1 VLALQHQAEHVGG
14 AGLGRCVHDG
24 TAAVA
29 APHRDQ
35 SLGLQDPQRFAQG
48 DQADL
53 ELVNEDFLARQQIA
67 VGELAVDD
75 LATQLIGYDFGDPWC
90 RQSAAG
96 VRSNS
101 HGGHPI
107 PRCLKGLQK
116 IKRTAGTRELDWLSY
131 FSSNGIN
138 SRVSDVADRR
148 PTPLD
153 GLRVVEISDRLA
165 GSYCGKLLTDA
176 GAHVR
181 KMEPPQG
188 DPLRRYS
195 ATATPVPDGPNG
207 QASPLYCYLNAGK
220 SSLSV
225 APDSERYRAEVAAA
239 DVVVVTGGRS
249 QAAAL
254 GVDPQQLLAQSP
266 QAVVVTISDFGW
278 TGPFADR
285 AATEFT
291 LQAWSGC
298 TGFRGDPAGPPIS
311 IGGDLG
317 EYMGGVYAAFGA
329 LAVRRRV
336 AQGGPGEHLDLS
348 MLEAITA
355 MQSSEWLH
363 SQLLRVPPIRRTLE
377 VPSIVPAKDGYVGIT
392 MVTGQQW
399 LDFAA
404 MVECPQFEEIPQ
416 LRFQIGRWEYRDL
429 IHELIGPWMA
439 ERTVAEIV
447 ELGQLFRLPIAALGN
462 GATVRDMAYMTER
475 AVFVENPAGFHQP
488 RPPWLM
494 SRCAPAPP
502 RDTSAIGAANDE
514 IPWQRG
520 ESELKST
527 VTGLPLQGVRI
538 VDLTAFWAGPAATH
552 LLAAFGADIVKV
564 ESIQRP
570 DGIRYS
576 GGMRTD
582 VDDWWEY
589 GWVFQAM
596 NTNKRSVTLDLGSS
610 DGRRLFR
617 SLAAGADVVIENFS
631 PRVMDHFDLTADV
644 LLELNPKLV
653 VVRMPAFG
661 LDGPWRERVGF
672 APTMEQIGGLTWVT
686 GLPESPPVTP
696 RGACDPLAGVHA
708 AFSVLAALHFAERTG
723 TGQQVELPM
732 LETVLNTTAIQP
744 IEAEVFGKTLSRRGN
759 RGQGGAL
766 QNLYRCAGADD
777 DWIAVSVC
785 DDLQWAALVDLMD
798 RPSWVDQELSTE
810 VGRRARADEVDRR
823 LQEWFAGQPL
833 ESAVQRL
840 ASAGVPAAPVVSPS

>member
-1 VLALQHQAEHVGG
+1 MSHQA
-14 AGLGRCVHDG
+14 D
-24 TAAVA
+24 
-29 APHRDQ
+29 
-35 SLGLQDPQRFAQG
+35 
-48 DQADL
+48 
-53 ELVNEDFLARQQIA
+53 N
-67 VGELAVDD
+67 
-75 LATQLIGYDFGDPWC
+75 
-90 RQSAAG
+90 
-96 VRSNS
+96 
-101 HGGHPI
+101 
-107 PRCLKGLQK
+107 
-116 IKRTAGTRELDWLSY
+116 
-131 FSSNGIN
+131 
-138 SRVSDVADRR
+138 R
-148 PTPLD
+148 PTPLEE
-153 GLRVVEISDRLA
+153 LRVVEISDRLA
-165 GSYCGKLLTDA
+165 GSYCGKLLVDA
-176 GAHVR
+176 GAQVR
-181 KMEPPQG
+181 KVEPPQG
-188 DPLRRYS
+188 DPLRGYS
-195 ATATPVPDGPNG
+195 ATCSPVPPDA
-207 QASPLYCYLNAGK
+207 ASPLFSYLNAGK
-220 SSLSV
+220 SSLRVS
-225 APDSERYRAEVAAA
+225 PESQRLQAELAGA
-239 DVVVVTGGRS
+239 DVVIVAVAPSRATE
-249 QAAAL
+249 L
-254 GVDPQQLLAQSP
+254 DIDPQRLMAESP
-266 QAVVVTISDFGW
+266 RAVVVTISDFGW
-278 TGPFADR
+278 SGPFADR

-336 AQGGPGEHLDLS
+336 QRGGPGEHLDLS

-416 LRFQIGRWEYRDL
+416 LRFQIGRWEYRDF
-429 IHELIGPWMA
+429 IYESIGPWFA

-462 GATVRDMAYMTER
+462 GATIRDMEYMTER
-475 AVFVENPAGFHQP
+475 GVFVENPAGFHQP
-488 RPPWLM
+488 RAPWLM
-494 SRCAPAPP
+494 AECGPAPVRKTP
-502 RDTSAIGAANDE
+502 ALGADDDE
-514 IPWQRG
+514 SPWQPR
-520 ESELKST
+520 EHVSST
-527 VTGLPLQGVRI
+527 ADAELPLRGVRI

-552 LLAAFGADIVKV
+552 LLAAFGADVVKV

-589 GWVFQAM
+589 GWVFHAM
-596 NTNKRSVTLDLGSS
+596 NTNKRSVTLDLGSEE
-610 DGRRLFR
+610 GRGLFR
-617 SLAAGADVVIENFS
+617 TLVAGADVVIENFS
-631 PRVMDHFDLTADV
+631 PRVMDHFGLTADV
-644 LLELNPKLV
+644 LLKINPELV
-653 VVRMPAFG
+653 VTRMPAFG
-661 LDGPWRERVGF
+661 LAGPWRERVGF

-686 GLPESPPVTP
+686 GLPETPPVTP

-708 AFSVLAALHFAERTG
+708 AFAVLAALHFAERTG

-766 QNLYRCAGADD
+766 QNIYRCAGDD

-785 DDLQWAALVDLMD
+785 DDGQWAALVEVIGALRDE
-798 RPSWVDQELSTE
+798 ELTGE
-810 VGRRARADEVDRR
+810 AGRRERVDEIDLA
-823 LQEWFAGQPL
+823 LQGWFAAQPL
-833 ESAVQRL
+833 DAAVELL
-840 ASAGVPAAPVVSPS
+840 AAAGVPAAPVGSPSLVTENPQLRARGFFESLEHPRTGPGLYPTPPFALLAGQRQWLLRPPPTLGEHNEDILRDQCGLTEAELEQLAAGKVIGNRPVGL